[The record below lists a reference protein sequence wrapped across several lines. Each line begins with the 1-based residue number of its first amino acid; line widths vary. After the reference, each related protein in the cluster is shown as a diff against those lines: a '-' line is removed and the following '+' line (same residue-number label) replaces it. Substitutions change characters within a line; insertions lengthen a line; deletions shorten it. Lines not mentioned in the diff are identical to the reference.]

1 MKSDQKIRNL
11 AKDICKLAVQAAT
24 LYSIETDVIIVS
36 GCRDKNRIECTL
48 DGMLDFCFDKNV
60 LELYRRLCR
69 YYYDIDQYSAV
80 EYVNAYRDMWDQE
93 CKSFG
98 GVKLKSSLPAIEEIV
113 ANESFLIKRRV
124 I

>member
-11 AKDICKLAVQAAT
+11 AKDICKLAAQAAT
-24 LYSIETDVIIVS
+24 LYSREIDAIIVS

-48 DGMLDFCFDKNV
+48 DGMLDFCFDKNM

-80 EYVNAYRDMWDQE
+80 KYVYAYRDMWE
-93 CKSFG
+93 
-98 GVKLKSSLPAIEEIV
+98 LEMSLGT
-113 ANESFLIKRRV
+113 
-124 I
+124 